1 MLRIGL
7 TGGIASGKSTI
18 SRMFAELGAEVIDTD
33 EIAHELVAPG
43 GEALEAVIE
52 AFGPGVVEPGGGLDR
67 RRMRRVVFDDAGAR
81 RRLEAILHPLIRA
94 TALER
99 AASSDAAYVV
109 LVVPLLFET
118 GFDELVDRTLAVDCP
133 ESVQI
138 ERLIERDA
146 TSPEEAGKI
155 VAAQLDRLSRRERAD
170 DVIDSDCE
178 LSMTRARVRELH
190 EQYLGLA
197 QNCPETEGRAE

>member
-1 MLRIGL
+1 VLRIGL

-33 EIAHELVAPG
+33 EIARELVAPG
-43 GEALEAVIE
+43 SEGLAAVIE
-52 AFGPGVVEPGGGLDR
+52 AFGAGVVAPDGGLDR
-67 RRMRRVVFDDAGAR
+67 RRMRQIVFDDAGKR
-81 RRLEAILHPLIRA
+81 RRLEAILHPMIRK

-99 AASSDAAYVV
+99 AASSEAPYVV

-118 GFDELVDRTLAVDCP
+118 GFDELVDRTIAVDCP
-133 ESVQI
+133 ESVQV
-138 ERLIERDA
+138 ERLVERDA

-155 VAAQLDRLSRRERAD
+155 VAAQMARLDRRARAN
-170 DVIDSDCE
+170 DVIDSDSE

-190 EQYLGLA
+190 EQYLDLA
-197 QNCPETEGRAE
+197 RNCPEPEGRAE